1 MIVIFDLDET
11 LGYFLQFSIFY
22 DCLNNYLL
30 INKNYSLNQNDF
42 VVLLDLFPEFIRP
55 NILTILNYLKYQKQK
70 KICNKVM
77 IYTNNQRPENWVT
90 NIVFYFEYKLKVK
103 LFDKIIYAFKINGI
117 QIEPGR
123 TTHEKT
129 ITDFIKCSNIDEN
142 TPIFFIDDTY
152 HKKMK
157 NKNVYYLNIKP
168 YIYNLKIHDII
179 SRFNHSDFYLG
190 FGINEDINEKIITNM
205 GKYKLELKNKNEYD
219 IDKII
224 SKQVIYHLLM
234 FFKKK

>member
-1 MIVIFDLDET
+1 
-11 LGYFLQFSIFY
+11 
-22 DCLNNYLL
+22 
-30 INKNYSLNQNDF
+30 
-42 VVLLDLFPEFIRP
+42 
-55 NILTILNYLKYQKQK
+55 
-70 KICNKVM
+70 M

-190 FGINEDINEKIITNM
+190 VGINEDINEKIIINM

-219 IDKII
+219 LDKII